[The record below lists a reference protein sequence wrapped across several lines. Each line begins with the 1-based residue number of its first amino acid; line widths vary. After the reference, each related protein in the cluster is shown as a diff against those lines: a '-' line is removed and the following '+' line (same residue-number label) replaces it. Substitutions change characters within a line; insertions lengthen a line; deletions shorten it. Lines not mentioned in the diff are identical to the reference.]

1 MRNAQ
6 LTLAAASV
14 VAGVIGAWGVQTLYA
29 QDKQAA
35 FKRTMLQKNDL
46 SAQGR
51 EAVQVLA
58 EFAPGAA
65 AGKHTHPG
73 EEMGYVLEGTLV
85 LEVVGKKP
93 VTLKAGDVFFVPAG
107 VVHDGKNAGKGPAK
121 VLATYVIEKGK
132 PVATPVK

>member
-1 MRNAQ
+1 MRNAG

-14 VAGVIGAWGVQTLYA
+14 VAGVIGAWGIQTLEA
-29 QDKQAA
+29 QQQAPA
-35 FKRTMLQKNDL
+35 FKRTMLQKHDL
-46 SAQGR
+46 SAKGR

-73 EEMGYVLEGTLV
+73 EEMGYILEGSLM
-85 LEVVGKKP
+85 LEVVGQKP
-93 VTLKAGDVFFVPAG
+93 LMLKAGDTFFVPAG
-107 VVHDGKNAGKGPAK
+107 VVHDGKNVGKGPAK

-132 PVATPVK
+132 PIATPVK

>member
-1 MRNAQ
+1 MRNAR

-14 VAGVIGAWGVQTLYA
+14 VVGVIGAWGIQTLEA
-29 QDKQAA
+29 QQQAPV
-35 FKRTMLQKNDL
+35 FKRTMLQKHDL
-46 SAQGR
+46 SAKGR

-73 EEMGYVLEGTLV
+73 EEMGYILEGTLN
-85 LEVVGKKP
+85 LEVVGQKP
-93 VTLKAGDVFFVPAG
+93 LMLKAGDTFFVPSG
-107 VVHDGKNAGKGPAK
+107 VVHDGKNVGKGPAK

-132 PVATPVK
+132 PIATPVK

>member
-1 MRNAQ
+1 MKNPK
-6 LTLAAASV
+6 LMLAAAFV
-14 VAGVIGAWGVQTLYA
+14 AAGVMAGWGIGKLDA
-29 QDKQAA
+29 QQQPA
-35 FKRTMLQKNDL
+35 FKRMILQKHDL
-46 SAQGR
+46 SAKGR

-73 EEMGYVLEGTLV
+73 EEFGYVLEGTLM
-85 LEVVGKKP
+85 LEVQGGKP
-93 VTLKAGDVFFVPAG
+93 LMLKAGDTFFVPAG
-107 VVHDGKNAGKGPAK
+107 VVHDGRNVGNGPVK

>member
-1 MRNAQ
+1 MSNAK
-6 LTLAAASV
+6 LTFAAASL
-14 VAGVIGAWGVQTLYA
+14 VAGVIGAWGIQALEA
-29 QDKQAA
+29 QQQPA

-46 SAQGR
+46 SAQGH

-93 VTLKAGDVFFVPAG
+93 VTLKAGDVFFVAAG

>member
-1 MRNAQ
+1 MSNAK
-6 LTLAAASV
+6 LTFAAASV
-14 VAGVIGAWGVQTLYA
+14 FAGVIGAWGIQALEA
-29 QDKQAA
+29 QQQPA

>member
-1 MRNAQ
+1 MRNAR

-14 VAGVIGAWGVQTLYA
+14 VAGVIGAWGIQTLEA
-29 QDKQAA
+29 QQQAPA
-35 FKRTMLQKNDL
+35 FKRTIIQKRDL

-73 EEMGYVLEGTLV
+73 EELGYILEGTLV
-85 LEVVGKKP
+85 LEVVGQKP
-93 VTLKAGDVFFVPAG
+93 LTLKAGDSFFVPAG
-107 VVHDGKNAGKGPAK
+107 VVHDGKNVGKGPAK
-121 VLATYVIEKGK
+121 VLATYIIEKGK

>member
-1 MRNAQ
+1 MRNAK
-6 LTLAAASV
+6 LTLAAASL

>member
-1 MRNAQ
+1 MRNAK

-14 VAGVIGAWGVQTLYA
+14 VAGMMGAWGIEKLDA
-29 QDKQAA
+29 QQQPA

-46 SAQGR
+46 STKGR

-73 EEMGYVLEGTLV
+73 EELGYILEGTLV
-85 LEVVGKKP
+85 LEVVGQKP
-93 VTLKAGDVFFVPAG
+93 LTLKAGDSFFVPAG
-107 VVHDGKNAGKGPAK
+107 VVHDGKNVGKGPAK
-121 VLATYVIEKGK
+121 VLATYIVEKGK